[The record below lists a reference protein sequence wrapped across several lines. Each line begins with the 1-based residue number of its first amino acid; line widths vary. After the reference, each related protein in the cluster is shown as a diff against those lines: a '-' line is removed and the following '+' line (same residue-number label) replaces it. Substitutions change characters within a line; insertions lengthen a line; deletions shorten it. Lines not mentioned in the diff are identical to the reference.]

1 MKHLLPLLPAR
12 QGRQPRIE
20 ATRQEKN
27 TQKYSD
33 ATMLSSKLITL
44 LCDTKAE
51 KLSTEIIL
59 TGANCREIIKGCY

>member
-1 MKHLLPLLPAR
+1 MKYLLPLLPAC

-27 TQKYSD
+27 TEKYSV
-33 ATMLSSKLITL
+33 ATMFSSKLISL
-44 LCDTKAE
+44 LSDTNAE

-59 TGANCREIIKGCY
+59 TGQIAGKS